1 MKLLPIIAVLLS
13 SALSLKVQ
21 QISSNED
28 VGLPSRKWIRK
39 WLSLHMFDDM
49 SLSESLGVA
58 FGYVDDDKDGYITK
72 DEMIVALLEYN
83 DTLISDAPESALLN
97 PEAYFTKLFP

>member
-1 MKLLPIIAVLLS
+1 
-13 SALSLKVQ
+13 
-21 QISSNED
+21 
-28 VGLPSRKWIRK
+28 
-39 WLSLHMFDDM
+39 MFDDM

-97 PEAYFTKLFP
+97 PEAYFTKLFPQIDADGDGVITIEEGINFFSDVLKPDDDKKEE